1 MDDNL
6 LLGQWHHIVPLPRA
20 VWQKHS
26 QGEGADLSFMSA
38 NHHRV
43 RNYVVME
50 LPHAGKP
57 LPPQDIAQALELP
70 LQQVIGILDDLERN
84 MTFLFR
90 NLAGEVEWAYPV
102 TAAHTPHRLTFSTG
116 EQIYAA

>member
-6 LLGQWHHIVPLPRA
+6 LLGQWRHIVPIPRA
-20 VWQKHS
+20 VWQKHV
-26 QGEGADLSFMSA
+26 QGSGSDLSFMSSD
-38 NHHRV
+38 HHRV

-50 LPHAGKP
+50 IPRAGQP
-57 LPPQDIAQALELP
+57 LPPQRIAQALGLP
-70 LQQVIGILDDLERN
+70 LEQTAHILDDLERN

-90 NLAGEVEWAYPV
+90 NPSGEVEWAYPV
-102 TAAHTPHRLTFSTG
+102 TAARTPHRLTFSTG